1 MKYAFSLFIML
12 FVININSYSQSKIHD
27 IKNGA
32 LLVRIQTNEHLIDHY
47 VKDKLLDKTNSS
59 TYYSNNDSIRIIHL
73 LSQKKSDVIKIKQS
87 HLNEDI
93 INAFETEWSLSPVYY
108 FYSNFSNE
116 IQNNNFTNVF
126 KADKT
131 KLSQEE
137 KSQLNSN
144 FLIAYIGDTPGSL
157 KFNALVLT
165 DRNFKNLAA
174 PWPKYVRTY
183 EGLWFLKRKLSKSI
197 QILEKKINFQL
208 SRVK

>member
-1 MKYAFSLFIML
+1 MFFAVHIS
-12 FVININSYSQSKIHD
+12 VYSQSKIND

-32 LLVRIQTNEHLIDHY
+32 LLVRIQTNQHLIDHY
-47 VKDKLLDKTNSS
+47 VKDKLLDKTNTF
-59 TYYSNNDSIRIIHL
+59 TYHSNNDSIRIIHIL
-73 LSQKKSDVIKIKQS
+73 PQKKSDAIKTKQS
-87 HLNEDI
+87 HLNKDI

-116 IQNNNFTNVF
+116 IRNNIFTNVF

-131 KLSQEE
+131 KLSAKE
-137 KSQLNSN
+137 KSQLNNN

-165 DRNFKNLAA
+165 DRNFKTLAH

-183 EGLWFLKRKLSKSI
+183 DGLWFLKRKLSKSI
-197 QILEKKINFQL
+197 QILEKKLDFQL
-208 SRVK
+208 SRIK